1 MLVKEIENT
10 GSKIIGVVYDEIILE
25 VPEQRVEEIGK
36 IIRNTMEHAGRHSLK
51 KCR

>member
-10 GSKIIGVVYDEIILE
+10 GSKIFGVVHDEIILE
-25 VPEQRVEEIGK
+25 VPEQSVEKIGK
-36 IIRNTMEHAGRHSLK
+36 ILRNTMEHAGKHFLK